1 MSAKGEVLPHDGQV
15 LLDVKNLVKR
25 FESGGGLL
33 GGKKQIV
40 RAVNDVSF
48 SVRRGQSIGL
58 VGESGCGKSTVA
70 RTLLRLIEPD
80 EGEIFFEGAD
90 LRHAGVA
97 ALRKLR
103 QRIQIVFQD
112 PYASLNPRRT
122 VRQTLSEPLFV
133 HKLGSADEI
142 EAKITTTIQEVGL
155 PVSALDRYPHE
166 FSGGQRQRI
175 GIARALVL
183 DPELIVADEP
193 VSALDVSVQ
202 AQILQLLE
210 RLKQERGLSFVF
222 VSHDLGVVRHF
233 CDTVCVMYLGRII
246 EMGPTA
252 QVLDAPLH
260 PYSRMLRDSSPVPD
274 PAARITLN
282 RIVGEIPSPTNL
294 PTGCTFHPRCAR
306 VQDTCK
312 RQLPPLEALEP
323 KRMAACFYPLNEAV
337 PEKSAAALHGQVLVE
352 AP

>member
-1 MSAKGEVLPHDGQV
+1 MTTILKVS
-15 LLDVKNLVKR
+15 NLTKR

-48 SVRRGQSIGL
+48 EVARGQSLGL

-80 EGEIFFEGAD
+80 EGSIIFDGTE
-90 LRHAGVA
+90 LRTASA
-97 ALRKLR
+97 AQMRKLR

-112 PYASLNPRRT
+112 PFASLNPRRT
-122 VRQTLSEPLFV
+122 VRQTLAEPLVV
-133 HKLGSADEI
+133 HKLGTTAEI
-142 EAKITTTIQEVGL
+142 EKRIRSTLDEVGL
-155 PVSALDRYPHE
+155 PQTTLDRYPHE

-210 RLKQERGLSFVF
+210 RLKVERNLSFVF

-233 CDTVCVMYLGRII
+233 CDEVCVMYLGRIV
-246 EMGPTA
+246 ERGPTDR
-252 QVLDAPLH
+252 VLDTPSH
-260 PYSRMLRDSSPVPD
+260 PYSRVLRDSSPVPD
-274 PAARITLN
+274 PAARITLA
-282 RIVGEIPSPTNL
+282 RIIGEVPAPTNV
-294 PTGCTFHPRCAR
+294 PPGCAYHPRCAR
-306 VQDTCK
+306 AQPDCSLRV
-312 RQLPPLEALEP
+312 PELESVADS
-323 KRMAACFYPLNEAV
+323 RTAACFYPIKEGEN
-337 PEKSAAALHGQVLVE
+337 VE
-352 AP
+352 SLTPA

>member
-1 MSAKGEVLPHDGQV
+1 MSELLQV
-15 LLDVKNLVKR
+15 RNLVKR
-25 FESGGGLL
+25 FDSGGGWL
-33 GGKKQIV
+33 GGPRQTV

-48 SVRRGQSIGL
+48 SVARGQSLGL

-80 EGEIFFEGAD
+80 EGGIVFDGHDIRQAGA
-90 LRHAGVA
+90 A
-97 ALRKLR
+97 ALRALR

-122 VRQTLSEPLFV
+122 VRQALVEPLRV
-133 HKLGSADEI
+133 HRRGDAAWI
-142 EAKITTTIQEVGL
+142 RAKVEQTIQEVGL
-155 PVSALDRYPHE
+155 PLSALDRYPHE

-210 RLKQERGLSFVF
+210 RLKRDRGLSFVF

-246 EMGPTA
+246 ERGPTA
-252 QVLDAPLH
+252 QVLDRPLH
-260 PYSRMLRDSSPVPD
+260 PYSRVLRDSSPVPD
-274 PAARITLN
+274 PRARIRLA
-282 RIVGEIPSPTNL
+282 RIEGEIPAPTHL
-294 PTGCTFHPRCAR
+294 PPGCAFHPRCAR
-306 VQDTCK
+306 AQADCK
-312 RQLPPLEALEP
+312 QQAPTLAGAGERTVACFHPLEAE
-323 KRMAACFYPLNEAV
+323 RTV
-337 PEKSAAALHGQVLVE
+337 G
-352 AP
+352 

>member
-1 MSAKGEVLPHDGQV
+1 MNTLLQV
-15 LLDVKNLVKR
+15 RNLVKR
-25 FESGGGLL
+25 FESGGGWL
-33 GGKKQIV
+33 GAPKQIV

-48 SVRRGQSIGL
+48 DVARGQSIGL

-80 EGEIFFEGAD
+80 SGSIHFNGIDVRGAD
-90 LRHAGVA
+90 PTQLRQ
-97 ALRKLR
+97 LR

-112 PYASLNPRRT
+112 PFASLNPRRT
-122 VRQTLSEPLFV
+122 VRQTLAEPLQV
-133 HKLGSADEI
+133 HRLGKPSDI
-142 EAKITTTIQEVGL
+142 EAKITKTLDEVGL
-155 PVSALDRYPHE
+155 PQSAMDRYPHE

-210 RLKQERGLSFVF
+210 RLKTERQLSFVF

-233 CDTVCVMYLGRII
+233 CDEVCVMYLGRII
-246 EMGPTA
+246 EKGATA

-260 PYSRMLRDSSPVPD
+260 PYSRVLRDSSPVPD
-274 PAARITLN
+274 PAARIKLS
-282 RIVGEIPSPTNL
+282 RIVGEVPAPTNL
-294 PTGCTFHPRCAR
+294 PTGCTYHPRCAR
-306 VQDTCK
+306 MQPECK
-312 RQLPPLEALEP
+312 ITAPALLDIQANRQ
-323 KRMAACFYPLNEAV
+323 AACFFPMGE
-337 PEKSAAALHGQVLVE
+337 PS
-352 AP
+352 

>member
-1 MSAKGEVLPHDGQV
+1 MSALLEVRH
-15 LLDVKNLVKR
+15 LVKR
-25 FESGGGLL
+25 FESGGGWL
-33 GGKKQIV
+33 GGEKQIV

-48 SVRRGQSIGL
+48 SVGRGESIGL

-80 EGEIFFEGAD
+80 EGEIVFEGED
-90 LRHAGVA
+90 LRKATPA

-122 VRQTLSEPLFV
+122 VRQTLAEPLVV
-133 HKLGSADEI
+133 HGLGNAAQI
-142 EAKITTTIQEVGL
+142 EAKVTKTILEVGL
-155 PVSALDRYPHE
+155 PATALDRYPHE

-183 DPELIVADEP
+183 DPELIIADEP

-202 AQILQLLE
+202 AQILQLLQ
-210 RLKQERGLSFVF
+210 RLKEERGLSFVF

-246 EMGPTA
+246 ETGPTREI
-252 QVLDAPLH
+252 LDGPRH
-260 PYSRMLRDSSPVPD
+260 PYSRMLRHSSPVPD
-274 PAARITLN
+274 PAARITLEK
-282 RIVGEIPSPTNL
+282 IVGEIPAPTHL
-294 PTGCTFHPRCAR
+294 PSGCTFHPRCSR
-306 VQDTCK
+306 VRDDCK
-312 RQLPPLEALEP
+312 ATLPPL
-323 KRMAACFYPLNEAV
+323 AAIQPGRAWACHHPIDVA
-337 PEKSAAALHGQVLVE
+337 SSTMI
-352 AP
+352 

>member
-1 MSAKGEVLPHDGQV
+1 MNTLLQV
-15 LLDVKNLVKR
+15 RNLVKR

-33 GGKKQIV
+33 GAPKQIV

-48 SVRRGQSIGL
+48 DVARGQSIGL

-80 EGEIFFEGAD
+80 SGSILFNGIDVRQAD
-90 LRHAGVA
+90 AAQLRQ
-97 ALRKLR
+97 LR

-112 PYASLNPRRT
+112 PFASLNPRRT
-122 VRQTLSEPLFV
+122 VRQTLAEPLQV
-133 HKLGSADEI
+133 HRLGKPSDI
-142 EAKITTTIQEVGL
+142 EAKITKTLDEVGL
-155 PVSALDRYPHE
+155 PQSALDRYPHE

-210 RLKQERGLSFVF
+210 RLKTERQLSFVF

-233 CDTVCVMYLGRII
+233 CDEVCVMYLGRII
-246 EMGPTA
+246 ERGPTS

-260 PYSRMLRDSSPVPD
+260 PYSRVLRDSSPVPD
-274 PAARITLN
+274 PAARIKLS
-282 RIVGEIPSPTNL
+282 RIVGEVPAPTNL
-294 PTGCTFHPRCAR
+294 PTGCTYHPRCAR
-306 VQDTCK
+306 MQPECK
-312 RQLPPLEALEP
+312 TAEPALLDIQANRQ
-323 KRMAACFYPLNEAV
+323 AACFFPLAE
-337 PEKSAAALHGQVLVE
+337 SS
-352 AP
+352 

>member
-1 MSAKGEVLPHDGQV
+1 MSDLLQV
-15 LLDVKNLVKR
+15 RNLVKR

-33 GGKKQIV
+33 GGPRQVV

-48 SVRRGQSIGL
+48 SVARGQSLGL

-80 EGEIFFEGAD
+80 EGSIHFDGQD
-90 LRHAGVA
+90 LRRASSSE
-97 ALRKLR
+97 LRALR

-122 VRQTLSEPLFV
+122 VRQALTEPLRV
-133 HKLGSADEI
+133 HRLGTAQQINEKV
-142 EAKITTTIQEVGL
+142 ERTIQEVGL
-155 PVSALDRYPHE
+155 PVSVLDRYPHE

-183 DPELIVADEP
+183 DPDLIVADEP

-210 RLKQERGLSFVF
+210 RLKAERGLSFVF

-246 EMGPTA
+246 EQGPTA
-252 QVLDAPLH
+252 CVLDKPLH
-260 PYSRMLRDSSPVPD
+260 PYSRVLRDSSPVPD
-274 PAARITLN
+274 PQARIRLA
-282 RIVGEIPSPTNL
+282 RIEGEIPAPTHL
-294 PTGCTFHPRCAR
+294 PPGCTFHPRCAR
-306 VQDTCK
+306 AQPQCSAQV
-312 RQLPPLEALEP
+312 PPLAGLGGERA
-323 KRMAACFYPLNEAV
+323 AACFYPL
-337 PEKSAAALHGQVLVE
+337 VE
-352 AP
+352 Q